1 MGELKDPSLARLQR
15 GLPRQRKENAENYES
30 DDLDMHAF
38 APTLVD
44 GLTCRRSIQLPV
56 APKHQNWWLTANR
69 FHYRFMF
76 SNTYL
81 LERKLLPL
89 GAGRVK

>member
-44 GLTCRRSIQLPV
+44 GLTAADQSSYPWLQNTRTGGLRPTGFIIVLCFQTLICWSVNCFRSVQ
-56 APKHQNWWLTANR
+56 
-69 FHYRFMF
+69 
-76 SNTYL
+76 
-81 LERKLLPL
+81 
-89 GAGRVK
+89 GG